1 MTKCIEQN
9 HKAVK
14 LIAGLKR
21 LQQIGEGAIRDL
33 KAKLK
38 SDVAQSQKRHCSTRS
53 EQTWSITGG
62 EKLRTELENRGENWM
77 ASTTRVKDGPVSGAG
92 PVRN

>member
-1 MTKCIEQN
+1 MHRIN

-14 LIAGLKR
+14 LIARLKR
-21 LQQIGEGAIRDL
+21 LQQIVEGAIRDL

-38 SDVAQSQKRHCSTRS
+38 SDVAQSQKRHCGTGS

-62 EKLRTELENRGENWM
+62 KKSRTELENCGENWM
-77 ASTTRVKDGPVSGAG
+77 ASTTWVKDGPVSSAG